1 MRGVPYLW
9 PSGQEQRLGAMVAAV
24 LAGLVGW
31 LAGQMMR
38 HWRQW
43 LRQLQLLERFWWIP
57 IATGLV
63 VGLCLWGLPLA
74 AFSGENQLK
83 PLVLGDWSLSTA
95 ILMISAIAKLLMVGL
110 CLETG
115 WRGGQ
120 FFPVILASSA
130 LGMGLHQWIPW
141 LGGLDSWSAG
151 SGRRQPLGSAVLS
164 LAGAGSGSGAA
175 ARPRCR
181 RVGHRTAGGTTAAA
195 RPLSGLIAGL
205 IAALA
210 WTLASSLWRS
220 LSTSLNAIQLNGLK
234 NALASLVLLPVLIT
248 LPWGQQPE
256 ALFWLL
262 TSGGLGIALGDS
274 LYLAA
279 LRRLGTRRTLTMESL
294 SPLFA
299 ASSGWFTWEN
309 NFPQRPG
316 LVLCWSQPPWRSSPC
331 SNRLTT
337 LERDRQS
344 RVQLQG
350 VLMALLA
357 VACGV
362 AGAGVSRSVL
372 ISADLTPLQSA
383 ACRLLGGLLLLLP
396 WMRIRWRRMTMPCP
410 QPRPRERRWVTVLI
424 ATLLGTVL
432 GILLQQIAL
441 QQLPLGIATTVL
453 STAPVMAL
461 LVARAEK
468 DRLGWQGLM
477 ASCWQSAAWRWPC

>member
-1 MRGVPYLW
+1 M
-9 PSGQEQRLGAMVAAV
+9 
-24 LAGLVGW
+24 
-31 LAGQMMR
+31 
-38 HWRQW
+38 
-43 LRQLQLLERFWWIP
+43 
-57 IATGLV
+57 
-63 VGLCLWGLPLA
+63 
-74 AFSGENQLK
+74 
-83 PLVLGDWSLSTA
+83 
-95 ILMISAIAKLLMVGL
+95 
-110 CLETG
+110 
-115 WRGGQ
+115 
-120 FFPVILASSA
+120 
-130 LGMGLHQWIPW
+130 
-141 LGGLDSWSAG
+141 
-151 SGRRQPLGSAVLS
+151 
-164 LAGAGSGSGAA
+164 
-175 ARPRCR
+175 
-181 RVGHRTAGGTTAAA
+181 
-195 RPLSGLIAGL
+195 SGLIAGL

-248 LPWGQQPE
+248 LPWGQQPQ
-256 ALFWLL
+256 ALLWLL
-262 TSGGLGIALGDS
+262 ISGGLGIALGDS

-294 SPLFA
+294 SPLLA
-299 ASSGWFTWEN
+299 ASSGWFTLGEQLPAEAWV
-309 NFPQRPG
+309 G
-316 LVLCWSQPPWRSSPC
+316 ALLVTASVAIVALQQPPH
-331 SNRLTT
+331 TT

-344 RVQLQG
+344 GVQLQG

-410 QPRPRERRWVTVLI
+410 QPRPRERRWLTVLI

-461 LVARAEK
+461 LVAGAEQ

-477 ASCWQSAAWRWPC
+477 ASLLAVSGVALAVLS